1 MRRFNLI
8 LAAAST
14 SMVLASPALA
24 ATTTAVTSVSVVR
37 PVSLAKLQDMDFGT
51 LSFAGFTGTRTIV
64 LSRLGVV
71 TCAADIVCGGTGKQA
86 RFNVTGSKQL
96 TVLITYSG
104 GTLSNGT
111 DSIPFTPDG
120 QATMT
125 LTNNGSPGTNFDVGG
140 SLSVSSAL
148 VGGIYTGT
156 MAVTADYQ

>member
-71 TCAADIVCGGTGKQA
+71 TCAADIVCSGTGKQA

-125 LTNNGSPGTNFDVGG
+125 LTNNGSPGSNFDVGG

>member
-1 MRRFNLI
+1 MRRSTLV
-8 LAAAST
+8 LAAIFT
-14 SMVLASPALA
+14 SMAATSPALA
-24 ATTTAVTSVSVVR
+24 AQTTAVTSVSVIK
-37 PVSLAKLQDMDFGT
+37 PVTLAKLQDMDFGT
-51 LSFAGFTGTRTIV
+51 LAFAGFTGTRTIA

-71 TCAADIVCGGTGKQA
+71 TCAADIVCSGTGKQA
-86 RFNVTGSKQL
+86 RFNVSGSKQV
-96 TVLITYSG
+96 TVLVTYSG

-140 SLSVSSAL
+140 SLSITSAL

-156 MAVTADYQ
+156 MAITANYQ